1 MAFTFTAQ
9 YAPEIEEQMRGF
21 YQSLG
26 EKDRRRFAAL
36 EAARLGRGGIE
47 YIAQVLDCS
56 RRTIERAAD
65 ELSQLPNDPV
75 AGRQRRPG
83 AGRKKSRCGPAV
95 GTEPEIRSARAY
107 GR

>member
-1 MAFTFTAQ
+1 MAFAFFAQ
-9 YAPEIEEQMRGF
+9 YSPKIEEQMRGF
-21 YQSLG
+21 HQSLG

-36 EAARLGRGGIE
+36 EAARLGHGGIE

-65 ELSQLPNDPV
+65 ELQQLPNDPV

-83 AGRKKSRCGPAV
+83 AGRKKK
-95 GTEPEIRSARAY
+95 
-107 GR
+107 